1 MAAKPSPPTPIGSL
15 LEDMA
20 KLLKLLSKVR
30 SKQINSVEVR
40 SHLKAVAGA
49 WFGTYQAAAAGHDL
63 TRINTNFRLL
73 YTAAEKLPSTVR
85 VRRLAKTIRS
95 DLVTLQTAVVAA
107 PAPKAAADPP
117 PSFAAV
123 PDPVMRQVLT
133 RRWNECVAC
142 LAAGAPMAATVMMG
156 GLLESLFLAR
166 INREPNQKP
175 IFTANAAPKDSKTSN
190 PKSLREWGLADYIAV
205 AHELGWISRAANDV
219 SDVLRDYRN
228 YIHPQKEL
236 SSQAALTPD
245 DARMFWVVAKEMAA
259 RLL

>member
-1 MAAKPSPPTPIGSL
+1 MAVKPAPSTPIGSL
-15 LEDMA
+15 LGDMT
-20 KLLKLLSKVR
+20 KLLKSLASVR
-30 SKQINSVEVR
+30 SKQIHSVEVR
-40 SHLKAVAGA
+40 SHFKAVAGA
-49 WFGTYQAAAAGHDL
+49 WFGTYRVAAPGQDL
-63 TRINTNFRLL
+63 SRIDANFRLL
-73 YTAAEKLPSTVR
+73 RTAAEKLPSTVR
-85 VRRLAKTIRS
+85 IRKIAKILRS

-107 PAPKAAADPP
+107 APNATGDPP
-117 PSFAAV
+117 PSFAKV
-123 PDPVMRQVLT
+123 PDPVMQQVLT
-133 RRWNECVAC
+133 RRWNECLVC
-142 LAAGAPMAATVMMG
+142 LSAGAPMAATVMMG

-166 INREPNQKP
+166 VNRELDQRP

-205 AHELGWISRAANDV
+205 AHELGWISQAANDV

-245 DARMFWVVAKEMAA
+245 DARMFWVVAKEMAT